1 MCHVHVW
8 RGGGGGGVE
17 EEEGKGVYNQLCRCM
32 ARLHTLRRFHF
43 HLGKFLPRT
52 QMSHFI
58 KRELLTDQVERMKI
72 ISGYV
77 TNLQRVGPGHGE
89 YHFDHET
96 LGE

>member
-8 RGGGGGGVE
+8 RGGGGGGEGVE
-17 EEEGKGVYNQLCRCM
+17 MTSGVRSVCTCM

-43 HLGKFLPRT
+43 HLGTFLPRT

-58 KRELLTDQVERMKI
+58 KRELLTDQVKRMKI